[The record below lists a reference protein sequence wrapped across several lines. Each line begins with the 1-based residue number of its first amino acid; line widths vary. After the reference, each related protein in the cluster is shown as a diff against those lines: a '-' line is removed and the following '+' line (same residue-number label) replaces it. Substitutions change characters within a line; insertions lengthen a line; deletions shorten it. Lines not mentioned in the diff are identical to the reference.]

1 MRSGGPR
8 RTDDAARL
16 DARIRNS
23 VFRPAPSRDHGVH
36 GIVPPGATTNARPR
50 AMLGAVGTVDQT
62 MPALFAAPGAAGEV
76 FTPLAQLGAGPDGTV
91 VLARRGDQLVELHQ
105 LSFAAD
111 GPRWA
116 ALEARV
122 RAIGAVGHAAVRA
135 VLALER
141 APATA
146 VLEGDSFPPLAE
158 LIEQPAVDL
167 ARALGLLHE
176 LSRALAAAH
185 RVGVFHG
192 GIHPWSVWVG
202 PADRPRFEL
211 TRLATRPAHHAWA
224 ARCRAPEAADAPG
237 DLDHQLDRIDGAVDV
252 YAIGRLLEL
261 FATEAGRA
269 ADPALTAIVQGATAH
284 DPDARPAM
292 AELVDRLHRRL
303 HPAGS
308 GVPAKREASAPGP
321 AGEVRVGRPAV
332 GTAIGRYELVRQLGA
347 GAMGEVWEA
356 RDTTGGA
363 NVAVKLLRPEI
374 AASEE
379 LLRRFRKE
387 ARVLGKVGSP
397 YIANLIDLNEDR
409 GTHYLVLE
417 LVAGGS
423 VGAACK
429 RAGKLPERL
438 ALGIIA
444 DACRGLA
451 EPHRLGIVHR
461 DLKPD
466 NMMFVRPG
474 IELERAPIGPL
485 VKLGDFG
492 IARAAE
498 AQGPEGAT
506 REGTV
511 LGTPEYMAPEQC
523 QGGAVTPATDVYA
536 LGCCLFALL
545 AGRPPFV
552 AEGDNQ
558 MAVILQQL
566 REVPPRLD
574 ALVPEVTPVVA
585 DLVARCLAKDPAA
598 RPADAAE
605 LLAVVDR
612 MCQGATALIT
622 AHPTPPIYRAA
633 RVQTYAF
640 SWDLAAPPDALWP
653 FVSNTEKMNRA
664 TGLAAVRFETE
675 TLGDGG
681 GAPATTGHQRVAGL
695 ALRWREHPYEWIEG
709 SRHVVLRVFDR
720 GVLRWYVAE
729 VQLERLAG
737 RGTRLRNTIK
747 LEPRSLLARVLSRWE
762 IGVRYRRR
770 LDRVYRRLDR
780 MLAAGAARPEIDPID
795 PEIAIP
801 AAGRARVQ
809 AAAAQLISAGLAPRA
824 VESLAAYL
832 TSASDQDVAR
842 IRPLEL
848 AARFAVPED
857 AMIEACLR
865 ATRLGLVG
873 MVWDVICPS
882 CRIPSSMTES
892 LAKIEEHAR
901 CKACNVSFSVD
912 FSRAIELAFRASPDV
927 RPVETQTFCIGG
939 PAHFPHIAAQVR
951 LAPGERF
958 ALPLA
963 LGPGFYLVRSPQL
976 PRVHEL
982 RVTAQGGVRR
992 LDVMLGERADLAI
1005 LTAGDQLLTIEN
1017 PEPREVV
1024 VRVERAGDRAF
1035 ALTAARVMATAAF
1048 RELFPDQQLAPGRL
1062 MAVTQ
1067 ATLVVAQV
1075 DDAQALF
1082 RALGDSKAFP
1092 VATRFFEE
1100 VGALAREYGGSLVKT
1115 FGGLAIAAFERPGP
1129 AVEAA
1134 LALQAAVD
1142 TQPMTAGLTCR
1153 IAVHRGPMMALTQS
1167 GRLDYFGQNVELAL
1181 SVAAATPPA
1190 VVALTQTVCQDA
1202 GVAERL
1208 QATPDQLGLVPLA
1221 GGTWVVH
1228 VRAPRGTAPDARASA
1243 PRHDRP

>member
-1 MRSGGPR
+1 
-8 RTDDAARL
+8 
-16 DARIRNS
+16 
-23 VFRPAPSRDHGVH
+23 
-36 GIVPPGATTNARPR
+36 
-50 AMLGAVGTVDQT
+50 MLG
-62 MPALFAAPGAAGEV
+62 LFAAPGAAGEA
-76 FTPLAQLGAGPDGTV
+76 FTPLAQLGAGPDGIV

-105 LSFAAD
+105 LSFATE

-122 RAIGAVGHAAVRA
+122 RAIGAVGHPAVRA

-141 APATA
+141 SLATV

-167 ARALGLLHE
+167 ARALRLVLGLA
-176 LSRALAAAH
+176 RALAAAH
-185 RVGVFHG
+185 HVGVFHG
-192 GIHPWSVWVG
+192 AIGPWSVWVG
-202 PADRPRFEL
+202 AGDRPRFEL
-211 TRLATRPAHHAWA
+211 TQLATRPSHHAWA
-224 ARCRAPEAADAPG
+224 TRCRAPEAPDG
-237 DLDHQLDRIDGAVDV
+237 RDSRDHKPDGAVDV
-252 YAIGRLLEL
+252 YAVGVVLAL
-261 FATEAGRA
+261 FATVAGRA
-269 ADPALTAIVQGATAH
+269 ADPVVTAIVRDATAL
-284 DPDARPAM
+284 DPDTRPAM
-292 AELVDRLHRRL
+292 AELVDRLHQAASGAPTRQVGPL
-303 HPAGS
+303 EPGS
-308 GVPAKREASAPGP
+308 AEAP
-321 AGEVRVGRPAV
+321 RTTRPAV
-332 GTAIGRYELVRQLGA
+332 GTPIGRFELVRQLGA

-356 RDTTGGA
+356 RDTAGDA
-363 NVAVKLLRPEI
+363 NVAVKLLHPEI
-374 AASEE
+374 AGNEE

-387 ARVLGKVGSP
+387 ARVLGKVSSP
-397 YIANLIDLNEDR
+397 YITNIIDINEDR

-423 VGAACK
+423 VGAALE
-429 RAGKLPERL
+429 RAGKLTERL

-466 NMMFVRPG
+466 NMMLVRAG
-474 IELERAPIGPL
+474 LELERAPVGQL

-492 IARAAE
+492 IARVVE

-506 REGTV
+506 REGTM

-523 QGGAVTPATDVYA
+523 QGGAVTPATDIYA
-536 LGCCLFALL
+536 LGCCLFALI

-552 AEGDNQ
+552 VEGDNQ

-566 REVPPRLD
+566 GELPPRLD
-574 ALVPEVTPVVA
+574 AIVPEGTPAVA

-605 LLAVVDR
+605 LLAVIEQLRDGV
-612 MCQGATALIT
+612 AALIT
-622 AHPTPPIYRAA
+622 AHPAPPIHRAA
-633 RVQTYAF
+633 QVLTYEFA
-640 SWDLAAPPDALWP
+640 WELAASPDALWP

-664 TGLAAVRFETE
+664 TGLAPVRFEIE
-675 TLGDGG
+675 ALGGDGDGG
-681 GAPATTGHQRVAGL
+681 GGSATTGNQRVAGL

-709 SRHVVLRVFDR
+709 SRHVVLRVFER

-729 VQLERLAG
+729 VQLERLASG
-737 RGTRLRNTIK
+737 GTRLRNTIK
-747 LEPRSLLARVLSRWE
+747 LEPRGWLARVLSRWE

-770 LDRVYRRLDR
+770 LDQVYRRLDR
-780 MLAAGAARPEIDPID
+780 LLAAGSGRPEIDPID

-809 AAAAQLISAGLAPRA
+809 AASDELIAAGVAPRA
-824 VESLAAYL
+824 VESLTAYL

-865 ATRLGLVG
+865 AAKLGLVG

-882 CRIPSSMTES
+882 CRIPSSVLES
-892 LAKIEEHAR
+892 LAKIEEHAH
-901 CKACNVSFSVD
+901 CKACNLGFSVD
-912 FSRAIELAFRASPDV
+912 FSRAIELAFRASTEIRD
-927 RPVETQTFCIGG
+927 VETQTFCMGG
-939 PAHFPHIAAQVR
+939 PAHFPHVAAQVR

-963 LGPGFYLVRSPQL
+963 LGPGFYLLRSPQL

-992 LDVMLGERADLAI
+992 LDVLLGERTDVAS
-1005 LTAGDQLLTIEN
+1005 LTAGDQLLTIAN
-1017 PEPREVV
+1017 PEPREVL

-1035 ALTAARVMATAAF
+1035 ALTAARVMATATF

-1092 VATRFFEE
+1092 VAARFFEE

-1134 LALQAAVD
+1134 FALQAAVD
-1142 TQPMTAGLTCR
+1142 AHPVTTGLACR
-1153 IAVHRGPMMALTQS
+1153 IAVHRGPMMALTQD
-1167 GRLDYFGQNVELAL
+1167 GRLDYFGQNVEQALAL
-1181 SVAAATPPA
+1181 AAATPPA
-1190 VVALTQTVCQDA
+1190 VVALTQAVCQDV

-1208 QATPDQLGLVPLA
+1208 QTTPDQLGLQAQA
-1221 GGTWVVH
+1221 GVTWVLH
-1228 VRAPRGTAPDARASA
+1228 VRAKRGTARALA
-1243 PRHDRP
+1243 AAVETAATIVQ